1 MLASESVDNMITEPY
16 ASCMPYVRQEN
27 LTHRKTE
34 IFSVR
39 VPLMTSVCIEDL
51 VSKLSIYD
59 KSEVLREILQRGI
72 DSLESEFSETEANR
86 R

>member
-1 MLASESVDNMITEPY
+1 MLASESVDNMITEQY

-27 LTHRKTE
+27 LTHRKTD

-39 VPLMTSVCIEDL
+39 VPEIMSSSIGDL